1 MPKNAIFQIIAVLL
15 GAHKAILYNQLYNQT
30 AEMLRDF
37 AAKKLL
43 APLYFHISVPGSIS
57 IIDC

>member
-1 MPKNAIFQIIAVLL
+1 MPKKCHFPNTSSTTGCIQSNTV
-15 GAHKAILYNQLYNQT
+15 NQLYNQT
-30 AEMLRDF
+30 AEMLSDF

-43 APLYFHISVPGSIS
+43 GPIYFHISVPGSIS